1 MPLGDTEKVKFLDV
15 FDEDKNETLTLR
27 RNIRVRGEDF
37 KIEESFRKGEKIAGV
52 DFHLLRYFD
61 IALKSL
67 EGDIYE
73 ITGIFPKN

>member
-1 MPLGDTEKVKFLDV
+1 MPVGDTEKMKFLDV

-27 RNIRVRGEDF
+27 KNIKVRGEDF
-37 KIEESFRKGEKIAGV
+37 KVGDSFRKGEKIAGV

-61 IALKSL
+61 MALKSL